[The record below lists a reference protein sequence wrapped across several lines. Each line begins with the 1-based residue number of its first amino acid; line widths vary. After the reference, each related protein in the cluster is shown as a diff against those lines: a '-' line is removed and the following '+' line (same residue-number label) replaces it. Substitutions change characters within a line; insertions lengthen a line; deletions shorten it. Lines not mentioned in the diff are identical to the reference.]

1 MDLLKYITDETL
13 ACLDNVKKE
22 TINKIKQICKLNDNE
37 LKIILEK
44 LKSSD
49 FE

>member
-1 MDLLKYITDETL
+1 MDLFKYFTDETL
-13 ACLDNVKKE
+13 ACLYNLNNE

-44 LKSSD
+44 LK
-49 FE
+49 